1 MENKP
6 IIKKSADARIVQAV
20 RRLKSTRQK
29 DNNLEV
35 RKNQEYMKH
44 PTMILNNNQEYINN
58 FNDNNQGRNN
68 INSPKFPVKNR
79 LTKKGSLINDN
90 STINL
95 NINNNNQSILLKNNS
110 NKNLGNIIPKS
121 GINRRDINKSQS
133 KTKISIDGSIQKPST
148 SSTNKTNNNKVFDYE
163 TLKKYK
169 KRKISDFQKN
179 LLSKKSLE
187 KYKEECVSLIN
198 KDIEIKTLFGKIG
211 ITKDNDYLTYINDN
225 FFSKP
230 HFLFTLEILI
240 LEAVEE
246 ANTLKVFRTN
256 KNVLPLKVVKE
267 NYYKDEIIKDLKLK
281 IYEEEYNNKHKNL
294 MKSIDNFIENMKSIE
309 L

>member
-1 MENKP
+1 MENKS

-29 DNNLEV
+29 DNNIEV
-35 RKNQEYMKH
+35 RKNQEDIKH
-44 PTMILNNNQEYINN
+44 PTQINN
-58 FNDNNQGRNN
+58 
-68 INSPKFPVKNR
+68 K
-79 LTKKGSLINDN
+79 
-90 STINL
+90 L
-95 NINNNNQSILLKNNS
+95 NYINNNNQGKNQNNSSNIALINPINKKTSSTTNNDTINNNQISILLNNNNRNS
-110 NKNLGNIIPKS
+110 STILPKS
-121 GINRRDINKSQS
+121 RDINKSQS
-133 KTKISIDGSIQKPST
+133 KIKITIDGSMQKPST

-179 LLSKKSLE
+179 LLSKKSLD
-187 KYKEECVSLIN
+187 KYKEECVNLIN
-198 KDIEIKTLFGKIG
+198 KDIEIKTLLSQLG
-211 ITKDNDYLTYINDN
+211 INKSDDYEIYINNN

-267 NYYKDEIIKDLKLK
+267 NYYRDEIIKDLKIK
-281 IYEEEYNNKHKNL
+281 TYEIEYNNKYKNL
-294 MKSIDNFIENMKSIE
+294 MKNLDNFVDDLKKYE

>member
-1 MENKP
+1 MENKST
-6 IIKKSADARIVQAV
+6 IKKSADARIVQAV

-29 DNNLEV
+29 DNNIEV
-35 RKNQEYMKH
+35 RKNQEDIKH
-44 PTMILNNNQEYINN
+44 PTQINN
-58 FNDNNQGRNN
+58 
-68 INSPKFPVKNR
+68 K
-79 LTKKGSLINDN
+79 
-90 STINL
+90 L
-95 NINNNNQSILLKNNS
+95 NYINNNNQGKNQNNSSNIALINPINKKTSSTTNNDTINNNQISILLNNNNRNS
-110 NKNLGNIIPKS
+110 STILPKS
-121 GINRRDINKSQS
+121 RDINKSQS
-133 KTKISIDGSIQKPST
+133 KIKITIDGSMQKPST

-179 LLSKKSLE
+179 LLSKKSLD
-187 KYKEECVSLIN
+187 KYKEECVNLIN
-198 KDIEIKTLFGKIG
+198 KDIEIKTLLSQLG
-211 ITKDNDYLTYINDN
+211 INKSDDYELYINNN

-267 NYYKDEIIKDLKLK
+267 NYYRDEIIKDLKIK
-281 IYEEEYNNKHKNL
+281 TYEIEYNNKYKNL
-294 MKSIDNFIENMKSIE
+294 MKNLDNFVDDLKKYE

>member
-1 MENKP
+1 MENKSA
-6 IIKKSADARIVQAV
+6 IKKSADARIVQAV

-29 DNNLEV
+29 DNNIEV
-35 RKNQEYMKH
+35 RKNQEDIKH
-44 PTMILNNNQEYINN
+44 PTQINN
-58 FNDNNQGRNN
+58 
-68 INSPKFPVKNR
+68 K
-79 LTKKGSLINDN
+79 
-90 STINL
+90 L
-95 NINNNNQSILLKNNS
+95 NYINNNNQGKNQNNSSNIALINPINKKTSSTTNNDTINNNQISILLNNNNRNS
-110 NKNLGNIIPKS
+110 STILPKS
-121 GINRRDINKSQS
+121 RDINKSQS
-133 KTKISIDGSIQKPST
+133 KIKITIDGSMQKPST

-179 LLSKKSLE
+179 LLSKKSLD
-187 KYKEECVSLIN
+187 KYKEECVNLIN
-198 KDIEIKTLFGKIG
+198 KDIEIKTLLSQLG
-211 ITKDNDYLTYINDN
+211 INKSDDYEIYINNN

-267 NYYKDEIIKDLKLK
+267 NYYRDEIIKDLKIK
-281 IYEEEYNNKHKNL
+281 TYEIEYNNKYKNL
-294 MKSIDNFIENMKSIE
+294 IKNLDNFVDDLKKYE

>member
-1 MENKP
+1 MENQS

-29 DNNLEV
+29 DNSMEV
-35 RKNQEYMKH
+35 RKNQEDVKH
-44 PTMILNNNQEYINN
+44 PTQIN
-58 FNDNNQGRNN
+58 
-68 INSPKFPVKNR
+68 
-79 LTKKGSLINDN
+79 KKPAY
-90 STINL
+90 
-95 NINNNNQSILLKNNS
+95 INNNNQGKNTKNSSNIALINPLNKKTSSTIKDSINNNHNS
-110 NKNLGNIIPKS
+110 IILNNNTNIINNLPKS
-121 GINRRDINKSQS
+121 RDINKSQS
-133 KTKISIDGSIQKPST
+133 KIKISIDGSVQKPST
-148 SSTNKTNNNKVFDYE
+148 SSTNKTISNNNKVFDYE

-187 KYKEECVSLIN
+187 KYKEECVNLIN
-198 KDIEIKTLFGKIG
+198 KDFELKTLLSQIG
-211 ITKDNDYLTYINDN
+211 INKADDYELYINNN
-225 FFSKP
+225 FFNKP

-267 NYYKDEIIKDLKLK
+267 NYYRDEIVKDLKIK
-281 IYEEEYNNKHKNL
+281 IYEMEYNDKFKNL
-294 MKSIDNFIENMKSIE
+294 MKSLDNFVDEVKKQE

>member
-1 MENKP
+1 MENQS

-29 DNNLEV
+29 DNSMEV
-35 RKNQEYMKH
+35 RKNQEDVKH
-44 PTMILNNNQEYINN
+44 PTQIN
-58 FNDNNQGRNN
+58 
-68 INSPKFPVKNR
+68 
-79 LTKKGSLINDN
+79 KKPAY
-90 STINL
+90 
-95 NINNNNQSILLKNNS
+95 INNNNQGKNTKNSSNIALINPLNKKTSSTINDSINNNHNS
-110 NKNLGNIIPKS
+110 IILNNNTNIINNLPKS
-121 GINRRDINKSQS
+121 RDINKSQS
-133 KTKISIDGSIQKPST
+133 KIKISIDGSVQKPGT
-148 SSTNKTNNNKVFDYE
+148 SSTNKTISNNNKVFDYE

-187 KYKEECVSLIN
+187 KYKEECVNLIN
-198 KDIEIKTLFGKIG
+198 KDFELKTLLSQIG
-211 ITKDNDYLTYINDN
+211 INKADDYELYINNN
-225 FFSKP
+225 FFNKP

-267 NYYKDEIIKDLKLK
+267 NYYRDEIVKDLKIK
-281 IYEEEYNNKHKNL
+281 IYEMEYNDKFKNL
-294 MKSIDNFIENMKSIE
+294 MKSLDNFVDEVKKQEI
-309 L
+309 

>member
-1 MENKP
+1 MENQS

-29 DNNLEV
+29 DNSMEV
-35 RKNQEYMKH
+35 RKNQEDVKH
-44 PTMILNNNQEYINN
+44 PTQIN
-58 FNDNNQGRNN
+58 
-68 INSPKFPVKNR
+68 
-79 LTKKGSLINDN
+79 KKPAY
-90 STINL
+90 
-95 NINNNNQSILLKNNS
+95 INNNNQGKNTKNSSNIALINPLNKKTSSTINDSINNNHNS
-110 NKNLGNIIPKS
+110 IILNNNTNIINNLPKS
-121 GINRRDINKSQS
+121 RDINKSQS
-133 KTKISIDGSIQKPST
+133 KIKISIDGSVQKPST
-148 SSTNKTNNNKVFDYE
+148 SSTNKTISNNNKVFDYE

-187 KYKEECVSLIN
+187 KYKEECVNLIN
-198 KDIEIKTLFGKIG
+198 KDFELKTLLSQIG
-211 ITKDNDYLTYINDN
+211 INKADDYELYINNN
-225 FFSKP
+225 FFNKP

-267 NYYKDEIIKDLKLK
+267 NYYRDEIVKDLKIK
-281 IYEEEYNNKHKNL
+281 IYEMEYNDKFKNL
-294 MKSIDNFIENMKSIE
+294 MKSLDNFVDEVKKQEI
-309 L
+309 